1 MTPTIPGL
9 MANIVGDIAEP
20 IAQKLATLANYLELE
35 RHQLA
40 TSVGWDAKSIASL
53 CLLINSTMS
62 DNELK
67 HKVKQTLSLLETKQ
81 AKHLTRPLSL
91 MVETL

>member
-1 MTPTIPGL
+1 
-9 MANIVGDIAEP
+9 MANIVQNVAEP

-53 CLLINSTMS
+53 CLLINNTPS
-62 DNELK
+62 DKELK
-67 HKVKQTLSLLETKQ
+67 HKVEQTLSLLETKQ
-81 AKHLTRPLSL
+81 AKHLTRPLFDL
-91 MVETL
+91 VEGL